1 MLNRFQQQL
10 HSADQDLGALP
21 DEPLEKRRWAGLGDG
36 LGLGEGRNRGSGN
49 SLSSPH
55 GSSSPVLLRLL
66 VSVLPAYS
74 SDFQAQLR
82 GAILARPPRSTH
94 PRPLHTLRCTRNSSR
109 KRGAGVPVDRNPCA
123 RCSCMPAALPP
134 ALPCNEQIACGI
146 LATLCGCTGLIM
158 MTFEYESGIEIAD
171 RLGLLVPHGIGSV
184 VAAGLLQGKVGGM
197 PRARLVSERGVVGSN
212 GRGQRVKEGHWHS
225 RGRLHCPTLLLCF
238 QPVTADVR

>member
-36 LGLGEGRNRGSGN
+36 LGLGEGRNRGSGS

-74 SDFQAQLR
+74 SNIQALSF
-82 GAILARPPRSTH
+82 GGPCWHAHLGSTH
-94 PRPLHTLRCTRNSSR
+94 ARCTRYTAPGILQEKGGLACLSI
-109 KRGAGVPVDRNPCA
+109 ATHA
-123 RCSCMPAALPP
+123 LACSCIPAALPP
-134 ALPCNEQIACGI
+134 TLPCNEQIACGI

-158 MTFEYESGIEIAD
+158 MTFQYESGIEIAD

-197 PRARLVSERGVVGSN
+197 PRARLVSERGVWGPTA
-212 GRGQRVKEGHWHS
+212 ES
-225 RGRLHCPTLLLCF
+225 RG
-238 QPVTADVR
+238 

>member
-36 LGLGEGRNRGSGN
+36 LGLGEGRNRGSGS

-55 GSSSPVLLRLL
+55 GSSPVLLRLL

-74 SDFQAQLR
+74 SNFQALNFWV
-82 GAILARPPRSTH
+82 PPCWHVHLGSTH
-94 PRPLHTLRCTRNSSR
+94 ARCTRYTAPGILQE
-109 KRGAGVPVDRNPCA
+109 KGGAGVPVDRHPCA
-123 RCSCMPAALPP
+123 RCSCIPAALPP
-134 ALPCNEQIACGI
+134 TLPCDEQIACGI

-197 PRARLVSERGVVGSN
+197 LRARLVSERGVWGWN
-212 GRGQRVKEGHWHS
+212 GEVCGQRRAIGMHVKAA
-225 RGRLHCPTLLLCF
+225 LLPLLLCF